1 MEALYLT
8 VLRQDRTITMDLSD
22 VNPVVPRS
30 QIRVED
36 DLLTEMGAEL
46 SRLSALANQTVALQT
61 HQATA
66 SPPAYND
73 ALRQL
78 GEQLFMQLFPAP
90 TRQRLMHMAPSHLFL
105 RLDDQLVHLP
115 WELASDGQDFL
126 LHRFHIGRQ
135 VVTHQRP
142 ARPLQQTVE
151 PSDILKILLVVDP
164 TET

>member
-61 HQATA
+61 RQATA
-66 SPPAYND
+66 SPPAYDD

-90 TRQRLMHMAPSHLFL
+90 TRQRLRACQKSL
-105 RLDDQLVHLP
+105 
-115 WELASDGQDFL
+115 
-126 LHRFHIGRQ
+126 IGRINLRYDGWHENDK
-135 VVTHQRP
+135 TLSDRPQRCS
-142 ARPLQQTVE
+142 VE
-151 PSDILKILLVVDP
+151 HP
-164 TET
+164 